1 MIRTAYFGE
10 EGDDKDYALDFV
22 WYMWCGSNSPLFDKD
37 KMAAFESYFVNDDE
51 LKKEKKGEYYT
62 LRNRAD
68 ICDNI
73 LREFGVEPN
82 EHSHIINGHVP
93 VRTLKGEEPIKA
105 DGKMLVID
113 GGFSKAYQPKT
124 GIAGYTLVYHSH
136 GFELV
141 QHEPFQ
147 SSQKAILEGQDI
159 KSTTFLVE
167 MSQKRMLV
175 KDTDKGK
182 RLITLIQDLR
192 KLLVAYRSGLI
203 KEKE

>member
-1 MIRTAYFGE
+1 M
-10 EGDDKDYALDFV
+10 
-22 WYMWCGSNSPLFDKD
+22 
-37 KMAAFESYFVNDDE
+37 
-51 LKKEKKGEYYT
+51 
-62 LRNRAD
+62 
-68 ICDNI
+68 
-73 LREFGVEPN
+73 
-82 EHSHIINGHVP
+82 
-93 VRTLKGEEPIKA
+93 
-105 DGKMLVID
+105 
-113 GGFSKAYQPKT
+113 
-124 GIAGYTLVYHSH
+124 VYHSH

-167 MSQKRMLV
+167 MSQKRMMV

-182 RLITLIQDLR
+182 RLTTTIQDLR

>member
-1 MIRTAYFGE
+1 M
-10 EGDDKDYALDFV
+10 
-22 WYMWCGSNSPLFDKD
+22 
-37 KMAAFESYFVNDDE
+37 
-51 LKKEKKGEYYT
+51 
-62 LRNRAD
+62 
-68 ICDNI
+68 
-73 LREFGVEPN
+73 REFGVEPD

-105 DGKMLVID
+105 NGKMLVID

-124 GIAGYTLVYHSH
+124 GIAGYTLVYHFH

-167 MSQKRMLV
+167 MSQKRMMV

-182 RLITLIQDLR
+182 RLTTTIQDLR